1 MHRKEN
7 RIGNIF
13 YCYLLCMSLVGVSG
27 YLPSHSLDTKEKE
40 MSDTDVEVTLAITVF
55 IVKRGLL

>member
-1 MHRKEN
+1 MGRDVS
-7 RIGNIF
+7 G
-13 YCYLLCMSLVGVSG
+13 GVSG
-27 YLPSHSLDTKEKE
+27 YLHSHSLDTKEKE